1 MSVKLCHEWAL
12 KAEEDYQAALVLA
25 HSKKHPLLNSVC
37 FHSQQAAEKYLKSYL
52 VLKDVRFTKTHDL
65 ILLKN
70 LCVKRDG
77 EFELL
82 SDLVVTLNPYAV
94 EFRYPGEQANRRD
107 VKRTLAAAKEIRD
120 WVRRKI
126 KK

>member
-12 KAEEDYQAALVLA
+12 KAEEDFQAALVLA
-25 HSKKHPLLNSVC
+25 RSRKKPLLNSVC

-52 VLKDVRFTKTHDL
+52 TLKSIRFTKTHDL

-70 LCVKRDG
+70 LCVKHDG
-77 EFELL
+77 DFEFL
-82 SDLVVTLNPYAV
+82 SDLVVALNPYAV

-107 VKRTLAAAKEIRD
+107 AKHALSAVKEIRD
-120 WVRRKI
+120 WVKRKI

>member
-1 MSVKLCHEWAL
+1 MSITLSREWIL
-12 KAEEDYQAALVLA
+12 KAEEDYQAALLL
-25 HSKKHPLLNSVC
+25 SRRRKKPLLNSVC

-52 VLKDVRFTKTHDL
+52 SLKGTRFSKTHDL

-70 LCVKRDG
+70 LCVKCDG
-77 EFELL
+77 DFEFL

-107 VKRTLAAAKEIRD
+107 AQRALFAAKEIRD
-120 WVRRKI
+120 WVRRKM